1 MFSMKTPVWC
11 CALFSTSDQQA
22 HDTMYFIMDHVNFDY
37 LVKCLPGFST
47 IKLLFSL
54 CHFSC
59 GKILWGYANI
69 LFLIILCPVILVST
83 VPWYLPNGGFSIS
96 IILSVFISGNS
107 TGRKEYSFSLF
118 CLLLSMD
125 WYIFNFVLWLCS
137 ITVIFMLIWP
147 LKTPSHS
154 LFYWSVSLKMEEMS
168 AALQLYSQLPS
179 DNFIQWRPKKFL
191 QPLTHYLFALK
202 GDFLAVFLRCSNI
215 AKGFLFNCKKTCLWS
230 FKKLSMLW
238 KKLC

>member
-1 MFSMKTPVWC
+1 MFGMKTPVWWC

-69 LFLIILCPVILVST
+69 LFLIILLPSNFGIHCT
-83 VPWYLPNGGFSIS
+83 VVFTKWRFSIS

-107 TGRKEYSFSLF
+107 TGRKEYSFSVF
-118 CLLLSMD
+118 CQLLSMD
-125 WYIFNFVLWLCS
+125 WYIF
-137 ITVIFMLIWP
+137 I
-147 LKTPSHS
+147 
-154 LFYWSVSLKMEEMS
+154 LFYGCVPLLSFSCSFVRWKLHHTHF
-168 AALQLYSQLPS
+168 
-179 DNFIQWRPKKFL
+179 FIDL
-191 QPLTHYLFALK
+191 
-202 GDFLAVFLRCSNI
+202 
-215 AKGFLFNCKKTCLWS
+215 
-230 FKKLSMLW
+230 
-238 KKLC
+238 